1 MRLIRREAHR
11 RVAFLIAEKSMH
23 RPIIGLG
30 AKMVGAVPVG
40 RALDKAKSAPGRIYL
55 PDPDNDPTLV
65 RGDGTNFE
73 HAEFQIGGLLVLPT
87 VKQSAANGEI
97 LEILG
102 PEEIRIKKP
111 FSGSTAINQL
121 TGRERVIPDGNTEED
136 VPTEFNG
143 TPFQVAPKIDQT
155 GVYESVFTTLENG
168 GCVGIFPEGGSH
180 DRPDLLPFKGWKL
193 S

>member
-23 RPIIGLG
+23 RPIIGAG
-30 AKMVGAVPVG
+30 ARMVGAVPVG
-40 RALDKAKSAPGRIYL
+40 RALDKTKSVPGRIYL

-65 RGDGTNFE
+65 RGHGTNFE
-73 HAEFQIGGLLVLPT
+73 SREYQIGGLLVLPT
-87 VKQSAANGEI
+87 VKNTAANAEI

-111 FSGSTAINQL
+111 FSGSTAINQI
-121 TGRERVIPDGNTEED
+121 TGRARVIPDGHAEED
-136 VPTEFNG
+136 VPEEFIG
-143 TPFQVAPKIDQT
+143 TSFRVAPKIDQT
-155 GVYESVFTTLENG
+155 GVYDSVFQTLENG

-180 DRPDLLPFKGWKL
+180 DRPDLLPFKG
-193 S
+193 